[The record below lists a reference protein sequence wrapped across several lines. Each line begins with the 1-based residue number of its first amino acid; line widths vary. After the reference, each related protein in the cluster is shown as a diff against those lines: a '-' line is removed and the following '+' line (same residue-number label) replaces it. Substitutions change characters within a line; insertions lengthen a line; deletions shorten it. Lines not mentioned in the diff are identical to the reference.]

1 MAITQKNATVSSVG
15 VLGTSIASWVDLG
28 TATATSTATFTS
40 TNTASGYV
48 DILSGELGDYPVE
61 RGLIAVGASTNGTA
75 SNEERIYVAYR
86 AVSIQNVTV
95 SAKRDAATM
104 FDVEFRLLPDAQGAY
119 GKIIDRTY

>member
-1 MAITQKNATVSSVG
+1 LLERPTKRVCPWRDSKGEAYSCCIT
-15 VLGTSIASWVDLG
+15 G
-28 TATATSTATFTS
+28 TATATITAAANAS
-40 TNTASGYV
+40 SGYV

-61 RGLIAVGASTNGTA
+61 RGLIAVGASINDSA
-75 SNEERIYVAYR
+75 SNEERVYVAYR